1 MRFQSILLLSLILTS
16 ISEEM
21 NETKKKETEDLNNP
35 FKLTEKEEEQLKYD
49 ESIGKDT
56 SNWEDS
62 PEYKEKMR
70 EEAEQQLLSN
80 ITFYLN
86 EMGLSNAT
94 LINKEQFRILFK
106 KLFGNP
112 GKKSEENLEE
122 KTEEKKEEKVEEK
135 VEEKK
140 EEKSEEKKEKLIEEV
155 ENKEKEEEKSNDNI
169 TEDVY
174 MDIFMDKILEKIMV
188 DVPEEVPVKEISKY
202 FNPEKMVEAFQE
214 IFGGLFNQGGIND
227 DEILNQNIEEKSEE
241 KEEKTEEKEEK
252 KEDKEKGDL

>member
-56 SNWEDS
+56 SNWDDS

-106 KLFGNP
+106 KLFGNQ

-140 EEKSEEKKEKLIEEV
+140 EEKTEEKKEKLIEEV

-241 KEEKTEEKEEK
+241 KEEITEEKEEK

>member
-140 EEKSEEKKEKLIEEV
+140 EEKTEEKKEKLIEEV

-252 KEDKEKGDL
+252 KDDKEKGDL

>member
-21 NETKKKETEDLNNP
+21 NETKKNETEDLNNP

-252 KEDKEKGDL
+252 KDDKEKGDL

>member
-21 NETKKKETEDLNNP
+21 NVTKKNETEDLNNP
-35 FKLTEKEEEQLKYD
+35 FKLTDKEEEQLKYD

-56 SNWEDS
+56 SNWDDS

-106 KLFGNP
+106 KLFGNQ

>member
-252 KEDKEKGDL
+252 KDDKEKGDL

>member
-56 SNWEDS
+56 SNWDDS

-140 EEKSEEKKEKLIEEV
+140 EEKTEEKKEKLIEEV

-241 KEEKTEEKEEK
+241 KEEITEEKEEK

>member
-1 MRFQSILLLSLILTS
+1 
-16 ISEEM
+16 M
-21 NETKKKETEDLNNP
+21 NETKKNETEDLNNP
-35 FKLTEKEEEQLKYD
+35 FKLTDKEEEQLKYD

-106 KLFGNP
+106 KLFGNQ

-140 EEKSEEKKEKLIEEV
+140 EEKTEEKKEKLIEEV

-252 KEDKEKGDL
+252 KDDKEKGDL

>member
-1 MRFQSILLLSLILTS
+1 
-16 ISEEM
+16 M
-21 NETKKKETEDLNNP
+21 NETKKNETEDLNNP
-35 FKLTEKEEEQLKYD
+35 FKLTDKEEEQLKYD

-106 KLFGNP
+106 KLFGNQ

-122 KTEEKKEEKVEEK
+122 KT
-135 VEEKK
+135 
-140 EEKSEEKKEKLIEEV
+140 EEKKEKLIEEV

-252 KEDKEKGDL
+252 KDDKEKGDL

>member
-56 SNWEDS
+56 SNWDDS

-106 KLFGNP
+106 KLFGNQ

-140 EEKSEEKKEKLIEEV
+140 EEKTEEKKEKLIEEV

-227 DEILNQNIEEKSEE
+227 DEILNQNIEEKLEE

>member
-21 NETKKKETEDLNNP
+21 NETKKNETEDLNNP

-140 EEKSEEKKEKLIEEV
+140 EEKTEEKKEKLIEEV

-252 KEDKEKGDL
+252 KEDKEKDDL

>member
-21 NETKKKETEDLNNP
+21 NETKKNETEDLNNP

-94 LINKEQFRILFK
+94 IINKEQFRILFK

-112 GKKSEENLEE
+112 GKKSVENLEE

>member
-1 MRFQSILLLSLILTS
+1 
-16 ISEEM
+16 M
-21 NETKKKETEDLNNP
+21 NETKKNETEDLYNP

-106 KLFGNP
+106 KLFGNQ

-122 KTEEKKEEKVEEK
+122 KTEEKKRRKSRRK
-135 VEEKK
+135 TRRKSRRKK
-140 EEKSEEKKEKLIEEV
+140 RRKIRRKKR
-155 ENKEKEEEKSNDNI
+155 
-169 TEDVY
+169 
-174 MDIFMDKILEKIMV
+174 
-188 DVPEEVPVKEISKY
+188 EI
-202 FNPEKMVEAFQE
+202 N
-214 IFGGLFNQGGIND
+214 
-227 DEILNQNIEEKSEE
+227 
-241 KEEKTEEKEEK
+241 
-252 KEDKEKGDL
+252 

>member
-140 EEKSEEKKEKLIEEV
+140 EEKTEEKKEKLIEEV

-227 DEILNQNIEEKSEE
+227 DEILNQNIEEKLEE

-252 KEDKEKGDL
+252 KDDKEKGDL

>member
-21 NETKKKETEDLNNP
+21 NETKKNETEDLNNP

-94 LINKEQFRILFK
+94 IINKEQFRILFK

-122 KTEEKKEEKVEEK
+122 KKEEN
-135 VEEKK
+135 KK
-140 EEKSEEKKEKLIEEV
+140 CICHNYIEV
-155 ENKEKEEEKSNDNI
+155 NKDNI
-169 TEDVY
+169 NDIYEETELIPSVRIRIIRNENEKNFQIRLN
-174 MDIFMDKILEKIMV
+174 DICNSLKRLGYPMGGSMINIYLNEASDYIFYGPDPIDHNICLNSTELGKGNLIKIKIVNYLDKKILSNV
-188 DVPEEVPVKEISKY
+188 Y
-202 FNPEKMVEAFQE
+202 N
-214 IFGGLFNQGGIND
+214 IFLSMIN
-227 DEILNQNIEEKSEE
+227 IYLSR
-241 KEEKTEEKEEK
+241 
-252 KEDKEKGDL
+252 

>member
-21 NETKKKETEDLNNP
+21 NETKKNETEDLNNP

-56 SNWEDS
+56 SNWDDS

-227 DEILNQNIEEKSEE
+227 DEILNQNIEEKLEE

-252 KEDKEKGDL
+252 KDDKEKGDL

>member
-1 MRFQSILLLSLILTS
+1 
-16 ISEEM
+16 M

-106 KLFGNP
+106 KLFGNQ

-241 KEEKTEEKEEK
+241 KEEITEEKEEK

>member
-56 SNWEDS
+56 SNWDDS

>member
-1 MRFQSILLLSLILTS
+1 MRFQSILLLSLIFTS
-16 ISEEM
+16 ISKEM
-21 NETKKKETEDLNNP
+21 NETKKNETEDLNNP
-35 FKLTEKEEEQLKYD
+35 FKLTDKEEEQLKYD

-106 KLFGNP
+106 KLFGNQ

-252 KEDKEKGDL
+252 KDDKEKGDL

>member
-21 NETKKKETEDLNNP
+21 NETKKNETEDLNNP

-56 SNWEDS
+56 SNWDDS

-140 EEKSEEKKEKLIEEV
+140 EEKTEEKKEKLIEEV

-174 MDIFMDKILEKIMV
+174 RDIFMDKILEKIMV

-227 DEILNQNIEEKSEE
+227 DEIVNQNIEEKSEE

>member
-1 MRFQSILLLSLILTS
+1 
-16 ISEEM
+16 M
-21 NETKKKETEDLNNP
+21 NETKKNETEDLNNP
-35 FKLTEKEEEQLKYD
+35 FKLTDKE
-49 ESIGKDT
+49 
-56 SNWEDS
+56 EDS

-106 KLFGNP
+106 KLFGNQ

-227 DEILNQNIEEKSEE
+227 DEILNQNIEEKLEE

-252 KEDKEKGDL
+252 KDDKEKGDL

>member
-21 NETKKKETEDLNNP
+21 NETKKNETEDLNNP
-35 FKLTEKEEEQLKYD
+35 FKLTDKEEEQLKYD

-252 KEDKEKGDL
+252 KDDKEKGDL

>member
-1 MRFQSILLLSLILTS
+1 MRFQTILLLSLIFTS
-16 ISEEM
+16 ISKEM
-21 NETKKKETEDLNNP
+21 NETKKNETEDLNNP
-35 FKLTEKEEEQLKYD
+35 FKLTDKEEEQLKYD

-106 KLFGNP
+106 KLFGNQ

-252 KEDKEKGDL
+252 KDDKEKGDL

>member
-56 SNWEDS
+56 SNWDDS

-106 KLFGNP
+106 KLFGNQ

-140 EEKSEEKKEKLIEEV
+140 EEKTEEKKEKLIEEV

-227 DEILNQNIEEKSEE
+227 DEILNQNIEEKLEE

-252 KEDKEKGDL
+252 KDDKEKGDL

>member
-140 EEKSEEKKEKLIEEV
+140 EEKTEEKKEKLIEEV

-241 KEEKTEEKEEK
+241 KEEITEEKEEK

>member
-56 SNWEDS
+56 SNWDDS

-227 DEILNQNIEEKSEE
+227 DEILNQNIEEKLEE

-252 KEDKEKGDL
+252 KDDKEKGDL